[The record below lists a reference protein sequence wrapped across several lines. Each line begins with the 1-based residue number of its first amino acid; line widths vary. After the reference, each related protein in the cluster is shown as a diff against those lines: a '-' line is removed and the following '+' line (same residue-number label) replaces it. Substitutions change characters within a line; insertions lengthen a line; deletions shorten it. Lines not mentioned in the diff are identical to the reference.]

1 VNRNNYI
8 ALSPARYPALRIL
21 LLFSAGILAANFLP
35 IPLPLST
42 VAFITLFLV
51 WCYGEHKLRQNVRIW
66 IQRVT
71 VSVYLFMVFSLGV
84 QLKTLSDGI
93 DKIPEPVQLLRS
105 NTWEDIELTATI
117 LQSRKSSSGNWNIDL
132 LSDNIKLTDSLFI
145 EEQIKVR
152 LSCDSSLFAQKP
164 ELNSKLIV
172 SATIL
177 PFPEKRNPLQFDYGR
192 FLERNGIYLTLSAQK
207 IADYSQS
214 DTRFSWLQL
223 RKILN
228 QKIDALFSEQTAAI
242 AKALLIGYKQD
253 LDYETRQSF
262 SRSGLS
268 HIMAVSGLHVGFVVA
283 PFWLLIPYLWGKK
296 YGRQTGLLFL
306 VFLLFIYCGVTG
318 FTASVVR
325 ASVTAVFLI
334 YGKLFHKVRDS
345 VNLTSAAA
353 LLILLIDPN
362 QLFEIGFQ
370 LSFSAVY
377 IILLTLPVLQGGLP
391 YWFRFKWY
399 AAPCMA
405 VIVSLIV
412 QIGLFPIQVFYFQEV
427 SFIGPVSNALFV
439 PLLSIIVPFSLLCVA
454 CFFWMPEAAFL
465 MNIPNDLFLSLMY
478 QFVEWVSGFPNAWIQ
493 IPGVSAFTFFM
504 WISGIFWVASWKN
517 PALRWKFFIVFLSSL
532 LLFQSNRLY
541 HKFLP
546 KQLTITFFD
555 VGQGDAALLKTPAQ
569 KHILVDAGRW
579 SPSYSSGKY
588 VIIPYLQNAGITTLD
603 AVILSHPHA
612 DHIGG
617 ITDVMSEIEIK
628 HIYNSGFVYN
638 SRLYENYLAQASEL
652 GIPVSKVN
660 TGDSLFIDP
669 ALLIHFYHP
678 LPGLKSTDAN
688 QHSVIMEI
696 VYGDT
701 EILFTGDAEAG
712 QERLLSKHIPKL
724 IDTDVLKVGHHGSKT
739 SSTDSFLHALTPNI
753 SIISAGINNRF
764 NHPHPQAVQ
773 NLQEIPGNQVLIT
786 ARDRAIVLT
795 SDGEKVNIK
804 KWK

>member
-1 VNRNNYI
+1 VQSKEYI
-8 ALSPARYPALRIL
+8 TFSPARYPAARIL
-21 LLFSAGILAANFLP
+21 LFYTAGILSASFST
-35 IPLPLST
+35 LPLFTST
-42 VAFITLFLV
+42 VFFILGVLLWGFFEYRLQQKFRLWLQNLTLFM
-51 WCYGEHKLRQNVRIW
+51 
-66 IQRVT
+66 
-71 VSVYLFMVFSLGV
+71 YLLMIFFLGV
-84 QLKTLSDGI
+84 QAKTLADA
-93 DKIPEPVQLLRS
+93 KHKMPEPVQLLRS
-105 NTWEDIELTATI
+105 NTWQEIELTGTI
-117 LQSRKSSSGNWNIDL
+117 FQSKKNSSGSWNIDL

-145 EEQIKVR
+145 KDQIKVR
-152 LSCDSSLFAQKP
+152 LSCDSSLLAQKP
-164 ELNSKLIV
+164 ELNSRLNV

-177 PFPEKRNPLQFDYGR
+177 PFPEKRNPLQFDYGG
-192 FLERNGIYLTLSAQK
+192 FLESKGIYLTLSAQK
-207 IADYSQS
+207 IIHYSQS
-214 DTRFSWLQL
+214 DTPFSWLHI
-223 RKILN
+223 RKVLN
-228 QKIDALFSEQTAAI
+228 QKIDALFSEQTAPI

-296 YGRQTGLLFL
+296 YGREAGLLLLLL
-306 VFLLFIYCGVTG
+306 VLFIYCGVTG

-334 YGKLFHKVRDS
+334 YGKLFHKMRDS

-377 IILLTLPVLQGGLP
+377 IILLTLPVLQKGLP

-412 QIGLFPIQVFYFQEV
+412 QIGLFPIQVYYFQEV
-427 SFIGPVSNALFV
+427 SFIGPLSNALFV
-439 PLLSIIVPFSLLCVA
+439 PLLSIVVPFSLLCLLL
-454 CFFWMPEAAFL
+454 FFGVPAAATL
-465 MNIPNDLFLSLMY
+465 MNFPNDYFLSVMY

-493 IPGVSAFTFFM
+493 IPTVSAFTFLI
-504 WISGIFWVASWKN
+504 WVSGIFWVASWKN
-517 PALRWKFFIVFLSSL
+517 PALRWKFFIVFLSFL
-532 LLFQSNRLY
+532 LLFQSGRLY
-541 HKFLP
+541 NKFLP

-569 KHILVDAGRW
+569 KHILIDTGRW
-579 SPSYSSGKY
+579 TPSYSSGRF
-588 VIIPYLQNAGITTLD
+588 VIIPYLKAAGIQTLD

-617 ITDVMSEIEIK
+617 ITDLMSEIEIK
-628 HIYNSGFVYN
+628 HIYNSGFPYN
-638 SRLYENYLAQASEL
+638 SRLYENYLAQASKLE
-652 GIPVSKVN
+652 IPVSKVS
-660 TGDSLFIDP
+660 TGDSLLIDP

-678 LPGLKSTDAN
+678 LPGFKSTDAN
-688 QHSVIMEI
+688 EHSVIMEI
-696 VYGDT
+696 IYGDT

-712 QERLLSKHIPKL
+712 QEFLLSKHIPQL
-724 IDTDVLKVGHHGSKT
+724 INTDVLKVGHHGSKT
-739 SSTDSFLHALTPNI
+739 SSTDPFLESLSPNI
-753 SIISAGINNRF
+753 SIISAGVNNRF
-764 NHPHPQAVQ
+764 NHPHPQAIQ
-773 NLQEIPGNQVLIT
+773 NLKEVPGNQVLIT

-795 SDGEKVNIK
+795 SDGEKIK
-804 KWK
+804 IKNWN